1 MEKASITRGVVPDQL
16 LLYDGLCG
24 FCAASVQFVLRHER
38 RRSLRFAPLQGQV
51 GAQIRARHPELEG
64 VDSMIWVEGPGT
76 DGETIA
82 VRSEAVLRTARY
94 LGPPWSLVL
103 LGRLLPAGVRDAL
116 YDFIARHRHKL
127 VGGAEQCFLPGAD
140 VRARFLE

>member
-1 MEKASITRGVVPDQL
+1 MPDQL

-38 RRSLRFAPLQGQV
+38 RSSLRFAPLQGQI
-51 GAQIRARHPELEG
+51 GAEIRARHPELEG
-64 VDSMIWVEGPGT
+64 IDSMIWVEAPGT
-76 DGETIA
+76 PGETVS

-94 LGPPWSLVL
+94 LGTPWSLVVV
-103 LGRLLPAGVRDAL
+103 GRALPAGIRDGI

-127 VGGAEQCFLPGAD
+127 VGGAEQCFLPGAE
-140 VRARFLE
+140 VRSRFLD